1 MSSAICRM
9 IPSFILPNA
18 NNKKAWGFEKPP
30 QAKKHFLFDAS
41 ISRVA
46 H

>member
-1 MSSAICRM
+1 MSSAIYHK

-18 NNKKAWGFEKPP
+18 NNKKAWGFEKPTWE
-30 QAKKHFLFDAS
+30 KKHFLFYAS
-41 ISRVA
+41 ISRVP